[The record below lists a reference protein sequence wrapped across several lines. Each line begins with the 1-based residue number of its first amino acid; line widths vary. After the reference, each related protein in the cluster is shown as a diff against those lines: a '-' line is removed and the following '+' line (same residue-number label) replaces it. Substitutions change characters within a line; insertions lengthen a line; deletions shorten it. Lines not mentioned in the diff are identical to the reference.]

1 MILYY
6 SKRFFT
12 SHRSLLKL
20 KERRSRN
27 RKRKNAI
34 STFKRVLKNGF
45 YPNGFTKSNI
55 RKAKYK
61 RHKKERN
68 YRVRNYAFNR
78 RMHFNNILVGNNL
91 KRRRRKYSNQDKRK
105 YVKISDSF
113 YNGPLCKKPRRKNR
127 KSVFESQ
134 LYEKCNDN
142 FRLSNT
148 DNILPIL
155 LTPIRKHAN
164 FHNVYSEKRIRMQP
178 KSNHVI
184 SSSERRIGHGFRGG
198 HPGVNSIYV
207 GKDES
212 GILWPLL
219 GLFGLFQLLTT
230 GAIGKQ
236 IKLKSIYIITLNYT
250 FSISKLLNP

>member
-1 MILYY
+1 MTLI
-6 SKRFFT
+6 FNW
-12 SHRSLLKL
+12 

-45 YPNGFTKSNI
+45 YPNGFTKSNK
-55 RKAKYK
+55 REAKHK

-78 RMHFNNILVGNNL
+78 RMHLNNILVGDNH
-91 KRRRRKYSNQDKRK
+91 KRRRRKNFNQSKRK

-113 YNGPLCKKPRRKNR
+113 YNGPLCKRPRRKYR
-127 KSVFESQ
+127 KRASELQ
-134 LYEKCNDN
+134 LYENCKNN
-142 FRLSNT
+142 FRLTSK
-148 DNILPIL
+148 DNILLIL
-155 LTPIRKHAN
+155 PTPNRKHTN

-178 KSNHVI
+178 KSNHII
-184 SSSERRIGHGFRGG
+184 SSSERKIGHGFRGG

-230 GAIGKQ
+230 GAIGRK
-236 IKLKSIYIITLNYT
+236 IKVKSIYIITLNYILYLKT
-250 FSISKLLNP
+250 SKSIE